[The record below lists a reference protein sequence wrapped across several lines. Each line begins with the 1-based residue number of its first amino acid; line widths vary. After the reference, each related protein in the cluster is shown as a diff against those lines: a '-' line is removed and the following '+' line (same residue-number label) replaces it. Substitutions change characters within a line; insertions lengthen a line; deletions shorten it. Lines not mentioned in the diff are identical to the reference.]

1 MTNNSDSSVLSRQS
15 ADANK
20 FSSRPDKCGYV
31 APAAPLRQQVQ
42 TSLRHYFRELEGEVP
57 ANLYRL
63 VMNEVEPPLLETV
76 LRFTQGN
83 QSRAAEI
90 LGINRST
97 LRKKLKHY
105 GLGSLNSR

>member
-1 MTNNSDSSVLSRQS
+1 MINNSNNSVLSRRS
-15 ADANK
+15 ADKNSV
-20 FSSRPDKCGYV
+20 SSRPNKPAYA

-42 TSLRHYFRELEGEVP
+42 TALNHYFRELEGEVP

-63 VMNEVEPPLLETV
+63 VMAEVEPPLLETV

-105 GLGSLNSR
+105 GLDSLNSK